1 MELVKRLQELG
12 SSKKA
17 GKKTLRPYGINSG
30 EEFIKPL
37 AEMVAE
43 KAMCIIVNWLVN
55 NATPG
60 YEIPLRV
67 PDSLERQIY
76 EAELVTKGRTIYITN
91 IRKAPEL
98 IGKLLH
104 CWDEGTNYNTLTMEK
119 IMYSSEHA
127 DLIESFPETD
137 NVSKELKVLKCVR
150 SNA

>member
-1 MELVKRLQELG
+1 MELIKRLQELC
-12 SSKKA
+12 SSNQG
-17 GKKTLRPYGINSG
+17 GKKPLRPYGINSN

-37 AEMVAE
+37 AEMVPE
-43 KAMCIIVNWLVN
+43 KALYIVTTRLVN

-137 NVSKELKVLKCVR
+137 NVSKE
-150 SNA
+150 